1 MDLQLKDKVA
11 LVTGGSKGIGLRTA
25 LCLAQEG
32 CHVAIVAR
40 GSEELEAAAAQI
52 KAHGVRVAAIQADLT
67 QAEDASRAIASC
79 VDQLGALDILVNNVG
94 GNVGARTLLEST
106 DEEWL
111 ATFDLNVHVA
121 VRMTRLAVPH
131 MRGRPGAAVVHISSI
146 SGWTEQL
153 AGSGQYGSSKS
164 ALIFLTEVMALEL
177 ADAGIRVNAVSP
189 GSIIWQG
196 GGWDKAR
203 QAHPEAFA
211 AYERDG
217 FPMGRLG
224 HPEEVADVIVFL
236 VSSRANWINGRHMA
250 VDGLEQP
257 VPFKRT
263 EN

>member
-1 MDLQLKDKVA
+1 MNLQLKDKVA
-11 LVTGGSKGIGLRTA
+11 LITGGSKGIGLRTA

-32 CHVAIVAR
+32 CHVAIMAR
-40 GSEELEAAAAQI
+40 GSEDLEAAAAQI
-52 KAHGVRVAAIQADLT
+52 GAHGVQVVAIQADVT

-79 VDQLGALDILVNNVG
+79 VDQFGGLDILVNNVG
-94 GNVGARTLLEST
+94 GSAGSRKFMEST
-106 DEEWL
+106 NEEWL
-111 ATFDLNVHVA
+111 ETFDLNVHVA

-153 AGSGQYGSSKS
+153 AGCGQYGSSKS
-164 ALIFLTEVMALEL
+164 ALIFLTEIMALEL
-177 ADAGIRVNAVSP
+177 ATDGIRVNAVSP
-189 GSIIWQG
+189 GSIIWEG
-196 GGWDKAR
+196 GSWDQAR
-203 QAHPEAFA
+203 QTQTEAFT

-236 VSSRANWINGRHMA
+236 ASSRSNWINGRNIP

-257 VPFKRT
+257 VPFFLL
-263 EN
+263 EG

>member
-1 MDLQLKDKVA
+1 MDLWLKDKIA
-11 LVTGGSKGIGLRTA
+11 LITGSSKGIGLRTA
-25 LCLAQEG
+25 LGLAQEG

-40 GSEELEAAAAQI
+40 GAEELETAAAQI
-52 KAHGVRVAAIQADLT
+52 RAHGVSVSAIQADLT
-67 QAEDASRAIASC
+67 QAEDAARAVATCIEE
-79 VDQLGALDILVNNVG
+79 LGSLDILVNNVG
-94 GNVGARTLLEST
+94 GNVGARKFMEST

-121 VRMTRLAVPH
+121 VRTTRLAAPH

-177 ADAGIRVNAVSP
+177 AAYGIRVNAVSP
-189 GSIIWQG
+189 GSIIWEG

-203 QAHPEAFA
+203 QGQPEAFA

-224 HPEEVADVIVFL
+224 HPEEVADVVVFL
-236 VSSRANWINGRHMA
+236 ASSRSNWINGRNIP

-257 VPFKRT
+257 VPFK
-263 EN
+263 

>member
-25 LCLAQEG
+25 LCFAQEG

-40 GSEELEAAAAQI
+40 GAEDLEAAAAQI
-52 KAHGVRVAAIQADLT
+52 RAHGVQVAAIQVDVG
-67 QAEDASRAIASC
+67 QPEDAAGAINAC
-79 VDQLGALDILVNNVG
+79 VDQLGGLDILVNNVG
-94 GNVGARTLLEST
+94 GNVGAHTLMEST
-106 DEEWL
+106 NEEWL

-131 MRGRPGAAVVHISSI
+131 MRGRSGAAVVHISSI

-164 ALIFLTEVMALEL
+164 ALIFLTEIMALEL
-177 ADAGIRVNAVSP
+177 APAGIRVNAVSP

-196 GGWDKAR
+196 GSWDKAR
-203 QAHPEAFA
+203 QNQPEAFA
-211 AYERDG
+211 AYQRDG

-236 VSSRANWINGRHMA
+236 ASGRSNWINGRNVP

-257 VPFKRT
+257 VPYYRV
-263 EN
+263 EG

>member
-11 LVTGGSKGIGLRTA
+11 LITGGSKGIGLRTA

-32 CHVAIVAR
+32 CHVAIMAR
-40 GSEELEAAAAQI
+40 GAEDLEAATAQI
-52 KAHGVRVAAIQADLT
+52 RAHGVQVAAIQADVT
-67 QAEDASRAIASC
+67 QAEDSSRAIASC

-94 GNVGARTLLEST
+94 GSVGSRKFMEST
-106 DEEWL
+106 DEDWR
-111 ATFDLNVHVA
+111 ATFDLNVYVA

-131 MRGRPGAAVVHISSI
+131 MRGRPGAAVVHIASI

-153 AGSGQYGSSKS
+153 AGSGQYGTSKS
-164 ALIFLTEVMALEL
+164 ALIFLTEIMALEL
-177 ADAGIRVNAVSP
+177 ADDSIRVNAVSP
-189 GSIIWQG
+189 GSIIFEG

-203 QAHPEAFA
+203 QTQAAAFT

-236 VSSRANWINGRHMA
+236 ASSRSNWINGRHIP

-257 VPFKRT
+257 VPFYRLKG
-263 EN
+263 

>member
-25 LCLAQEG
+25 LCFAQEG

-40 GSEELEAAAAQI
+40 GAEDLMAAAAQI
-52 KAHGVRVAAIQADLT
+52 RAHGVQVAAIQADVG
-67 QAEDASRAIASC
+67 QSEAAAGAIDAC
-79 VDQLGALDILVNNVG
+79 VDQLGGLDILVNNVG
-94 GNVGARTLLEST
+94 GNVGASTLMEST
-106 DEEWL
+106 NEEWL
-111 ATFDLNVHVA
+111 ATFDLNVHAA

-131 MRGRPGAAVVHISSI
+131 MRGRSGAAVVHISSI

-153 AGSGQYGSSKS
+153 AGSGQYGSSKA
-164 ALIFLTEVMALEL
+164 ALIFLTEIMALEL
-177 ADAGIRVNAVSP
+177 APAGIRVNAVSP

-196 GGWDKAR
+196 GSWDKAR
-203 QAHPEAFA
+203 QSQPEAFA
-211 AYERDG
+211 AYQRDG

-236 VSSRANWINGRHMA
+236 ASSRSNWINGRNVP

-257 VPFKRT
+257 VPYYRV
-263 EN
+263 EG

>member
-1 MDLQLKDKVA
+1 MDLRLKDKTA
-11 LVTGGSKGIGLRTA
+11 LITGGSKGIGLRTA
-25 LCLAQEG
+25 LCLAAEG
-32 CHVAIVAR
+32 CHVAMVAR
-40 GSEELEAAAAQI
+40 GAEDLEAAAAQVR
-52 KAHGVRVAAIQADLT
+52 AHGVSVVAIQADVT
-67 QAEDASRAIASC
+67 QEEDAARAIATC

-94 GNVGARTLLEST
+94 GNVGARKFMEST
-106 DEEWL
+106 DEEWSK
-111 ATFDLNVHVA
+111 TFDLNVHVA

-131 MRGRPGAAVVHISSI
+131 MSGRPGAAVVHISSI

-177 ADAGIRVNAVSP
+177 AEYGIRVNAVSP
-189 GSIIWQG
+189 GSIIWPD

-203 QAHPEAFA
+203 QAQPEAFA
-211 AYERDG
+211 EYERDG

-236 VSSRANWINGRHMA
+236 ASSRSNWINGRNIP

-257 VPFKRT
+257 VPFK
-263 EN
+263 

>member
-11 LVTGGSKGIGLRTA
+11 MITGGSKGIGLRTA

-32 CHVAIVAR
+32 CHVAIMAR
-40 GSEELEAAAAQI
+40 GSEDLEAAAAQI
-52 KAHGVRVAAIQADLT
+52 RAHGVSVVAIQADVT
-67 QAEDASRAIASC
+67 QAEDASRAITSC

-94 GNVGARTLLEST
+94 GDVGARKFMEST
-106 DEEWL
+106 DEDWL

-131 MRGRPGAAVVHISSI
+131 MRGRSGAAVVHISSI

-153 AGSGQYGSSKS
+153 AGCGQYGASKS
-164 ALIFLTEVMALEL
+164 ALIYLTEIMALEL
-177 ADAGIRVNAVSP
+177 AVHGIRVNTVSP
-189 GSIIWQG
+189 GSIIWEG

-203 QAHPEAFA
+203 QTQAEAFT

-236 VSSRANWINGRHMA
+236 TSSRSNWINGRNIP

-257 VPFKRT
+257 VPFYRIGG
-263 EN
+263 

>member
-11 LVTGGSKGIGLRTA
+11 LITGGSKGIGLRTA

-32 CHVAIVAR
+32 CHIAIIAR
-40 GSEELEAAAAQI
+40 GAEDLEQAAAQI
-52 KAHGVRVAAIQADLT
+52 STSGVQVATIQADVC
-67 QAEDASRAIASC
+67 QAEEASQAIAAC
-79 VDQLGALDILVNNVG
+79 VHQLGSLDILVNNVG
-94 GNVGARTLLEST
+94 GNVGSPKLMDST
-106 DEEWL
+106 DAEWL

-164 ALIFLTEVMALEL
+164 ALIFLTEIMALEL
-177 ADAGIRVNAVSP
+177 AADGIRVNAVSP
-189 GSIIWQG
+189 GSIIWEG
-196 GGWDKAR
+196 GSWDNAR
-203 QAHPEAFA
+203 QTQTEAFTT
-211 AYERDG
+211 YEKEG

-224 HPEEVADVIVFL
+224 HPEEVADVIAFL
-236 VSSRANWINGRHMA
+236 ASSRANWINGRNIP

-257 VPFKRT
+257 VPFYRL
-263 EN
+263 ED

>member
-1 MDLQLKDKVA
+1 MDLRLKGKVA

-25 LCLAQEG
+25 LCLAEEG

-40 GSEELEAAAAQI
+40 GAEELEVAAAQI
-52 KAHGVRVAAIQADLT
+52 KAHGVPVAAIQADLT
-67 QAEDASRAIASC
+67 QAADAAKAIAAC

-94 GNVGARTLLEST
+94 GNIGARKFMDSS
-106 DEEWL
+106 DEDWL
-111 ATFDLNVHVA
+111 QTFDLNVHVA
-121 VRMTRLAVPH
+121 VRMTRLAVPY
-131 MRGRPGAAVVHISSI
+131 MRGRSGAAVVHISSI

-177 ADAGIRVNAVSP
+177 APDGIRVNAVSP
-189 GSIIWQG
+189 GSIIWPD

-203 QAHPEAFA
+203 QAQPEAFA
-211 AYERDG
+211 NYEREG

-224 HPEEVADVIVFL
+224 RPEEVADVIVFL
-236 VSSRANWINGRHMA
+236 ASSRSNWINGRNIA

-257 VPFKRT
+257 VPFKRA
-263 EN
+263 ES